1 MAYFSANTNVGCKFG
16 RPQLSK
22 LLKLYMGLFD
32 KLFGGTK
39 KQTTPENSKLFEL
52 IEIYQKQNG
61 EGDSYKNVVLEL
73 MNGNSF
79 LLLPSQNDNELSTS
93 WTTTKTDTTLKLTC
107 IYNLDGLKVLGAFTD
122 EQSLLN
128 WTKQPTQYTAVS
140 SKDILKL
147 CEEQLIE
154 RIVINSDQPNM
165 FVLERNQQNI
175 KSETIKEETTVQIGT
190 PSRPL
195 DNRIIGKLIENFKRV
210 PTVDKV
216 YQYGQTKGDEFSI
229 VLGFKLSTFSDNA
242 KTATINAVQNAMQGE
257 QIDQLLDLFF
267 IEDEGWYQ
275 TIRNTEKSLIYTK

>member
-1 MAYFSANTNVGCKFG
+1 
-16 RPQLSK
+16 
-22 LLKLYMGLFD
+22 MGLFD
-32 KLFGGTK
+32 KLFGGNK
-39 KQTTPENSKLFEL
+39 KQTTPENSNLFEL

-61 EGDSYKNVVLEL
+61 KGDSYKNVVLEL

-93 WTTTKTDTTLKLTC
+93 WTTAKKDTTLKLTC

-165 FVLERNQQNI
+165 FVLERNRQNI
-175 KSETIKEETTVQIGT
+175 KTETIKEDTTVQIGT
-190 PSRPL
+190 PNRPL
-195 DNRIIGKLIENFKRV
+195 ENKIIQKLIESFKRV
-210 PTVDKV
+210 ATIEEV
-216 YQYGQTKGDEFSI
+216 YQYGQTKNNEFSI
-229 VLGFKLSTFSDNA
+229 VLGFKLSTTSDNS
-242 KTATINAVQNAMQGE
+242 KTASINAAQNALQGE
-257 QIDQLLDLFF
+257 TIDQLVDLFF
-267 IEDEGWYQ
+267 IEDDGWYQ
-275 TIRNTEKSLIYTK
+275 TIRNTENSLIYKR

>member
-1 MAYFSANTNVGCKFG
+1 M
-16 RPQLSK
+16 R
-22 LLKLYMGLFD
+22 LFD
-32 KLFGGTK
+32 KLFGGSK

-61 EGDSYKNVVLEL
+61 GGNSYKNVVLEL

-165 FVLERNQQNI
+165 IVLERNQQNI
-175 KSETIKEETTVQIGT
+175 KTETIKEETTVQIGT

-210 PTVDKV
+210 PTVDEV

-275 TIRNTEKSLIYTK
+275 TIRNTEKSLIYMK